1 MKDLDISKYKLTIE
15 RKGTDTLPEGYERKG
30 WVSIYSDYPKNLNYD
45 LSFWQI
51 AGVRP
56 NQDLNV

>member
-45 LSFWQI
+45 LSFWEI
-51 AGVRP
+51 GDVRP
-56 NQDLNV
+56 N